1 MGFCSILDLF
11 SVLHCFPS
19 YECFSDILVKWK
31 RTVWQRI
38 AVVCSHSQKYWKCIL
53 LPLVVGTGI
62 KKTAFFHIGNDH
74 QVKVFN
80 RSVSLNCPCL
90 LSFIL
95 MCCVSDVLDVESK
108 IAVTG
113 CTSDYESAINK
124 NFFSLKFVK
133 ASINLK
139 KHFWTT
145 LAYCHLGWERFE
157 ECQRRTE
164 KPVMWS
170 VCLFSCYYLTY
181 WAWVRPSK
189 LQSYEKMKSKIL
201 TETVL
206 GISCA
211 EIPVR
216 SKLCWQHLKIQ
227 ADLMVFT
234 CLMVLW
240 LPSNQLC
247 WNSLLKCHTGFFV

>member
-95 MCCVSDVLDVESK
+95 MCCVSDVLDVESE

-124 NFFSLKFVK
+124 NFFSLKSVK

-145 LAYCHLGWERFE
+145 LAYCHLGWEMSAKNWKARNVKCVLVF
-157 ECQRRTE
+157 
-164 KPVMWS
+164 ML
-170 VCLFSCYYLTY
+170 LFNILSM
-181 WAWVRPSK
+181 SK
-189 LQSYEKMKSKIL
+189 TQQVTIL
-201 TETVL
+201 WEDD
-206 GISCA
+206 
-211 EIPVR
+211 
-216 SKLCWQHLKIQ
+216 K
-227 ADLMVFT
+227 
-234 CLMVLW
+234 
-240 LPSNQLC
+240 
-247 WNSLLKCHTGFFV
+247 